1 MADKHQRSFVKVLLP
16 EQNEGK
22 SVREVLWVDSE
33 DLDEVRTALAGRGLG
48 VMGLELEDSRFQ
60 LDRPMSISE
69 LKRKYPTLEEL
80 SRTHKACRTTKAKR
94 RPTMGPRKTR

>member
-1 MADKHQRSFVKVLLP
+1 MALRKARSFVKVLLP

-22 SVREVLWVDSE
+22 WVKEVLWVDSE
-33 DLDEVRTALAGRGLG
+33 DVDEVRAALAGRGLG

-60 LDRPMSISE
+60 LDRPMSIAE

-80 SRTHKACRTTKAKR
+80 ARRPKR
-94 RPTMGPRKTR
+94 RRSSKTKRLPTMGARKNS